1 MRKTSSFWKTV
12 VVFVLAPMFF
22 SAHSAAQQPATQGAP
37 SPTVQARRD
46 AHVIMI
52 SIDGLIP
59 DYYLQPSRLGLSVPN
74 LTKMKLGGAYAEGV
88 EGVFPSVTYPAHTT
102 LITGVRPATHGIIN
116 NRVFEAPT
124 EPQTGEW
131 YWFSEAL
138 KSETLWSMAKKAGL
152 VTANVGWPVTAGADI
167 DYSVPEIKDPSETP
181 AGDRS
186 RKRTLQYSTP
196 GLIEKALAAGGSDRS
211 TDGRRAT
218 ISEYIITNY
227 KPNLMLIHFIELD
240 GSHHENGPRSAAALP
255 VAERMD
261 AYLGRVIEATRKA
274 GIFDQT
280 TFFLVSDHGFAE
292 VTRKFE
298 PGVVLV
304 KEKLIT
310 LGADGKPTDWKAA
323 VWSAGGSCAIVLKDP
338 NDKETAAKV
347 TAIFTKIAKAEKSP
361 INRILN
367 QADLK
372 KLGAIPNAL
381 LMIDAAP
388 GYSFDDKLT
397 GPDSH
402 DAKDYRGTHGQLPSR
417 ADMRSALIVYGQ
429 AARAGA
435 KASIVRMVDIA
446 PTAAAVLGLSFAEA
460 EGLPMAEMLK
470 PGIVR
475 PQTPP
480 KRRAK
485 KPRETQPPRSS
496 SQRCLCGSATL
507 RLEGLAN

>member
-1 MRKTSSFWKTV
+1 MNRSDTLWKMIASLMLLFFAWVSGPAQSSS
-12 VVFVLAPMFF
+12 LAGQ
-22 SAHSAAQQPATQGAP
+22 AAASPPEQRQQP
-37 SPTVQARRD
+37 RRD

-59 DYYLQPSRLGLSVPN
+59 EYYTQPSRLGLRVPN
-74 LTKMKLGGAYAEGV
+74 LTRMKLDGAYAEGV
-88 EGVFPSVTYPAHTT
+88 EGVFPSVTYPSHTT
-102 LITGVRPATHGIIN
+102 LITGVRPATHGIVN
-116 NRVFEAPT
+116 NRIFEAPT
-124 EPQTGEW
+124 APQTGEW
-131 YWFSEAL
+131 YWFSDAL

-181 AGDRS
+181 AGARS
-186 RKRTLQYSTP
+186 RKRTLQYATP
-196 GLIEKALAAGGSDRS
+196 GLLEKVFAGGGGSDNS
-211 TDGRRAT
+211 TDGRRAA

-240 GSHHENGPRSAAALP
+240 GAHHDNGPRSATAFP
-255 VAERMD
+255 VAERID
-261 AYLGRVIEATRKA
+261 GYVGRVIEAVRNA

-292 VTRKFE
+292 VTKKFD

-310 LGADGKPTDWKAA
+310 LDPNGKPTDWKAA
-323 VWSAGGSCAIVLKDP
+323 VWSASGSCAIVLKDP

-347 TAIFTKIAKAEKSP
+347 TAIFTKIAAAEKSP

-388 GYSFDDKLT
+388 GYAFDDKLT
-397 GPDSH
+397 GPETHDS
-402 DAKDYRGTHGQLPSR
+402 KDYRGTHGQLPSR
-417 ADMRSALIVYGQ
+417 ADMRSALILYG
-429 AARAGA
+429 ASARVGA
-435 KASIVRMVDIA
+435 RMSIARMVDIA
-446 PTAAAVLGLSFAEA
+446 PTAAAVLGLTFSEA
-460 EGLPMAEMLK
+460 EGLPIAELLK
-470 PGIVR
+470 PGVI
-475 PQTPP
+475 PAQTKPT
-480 KRRAK
+480 KRAK
-485 KPRETQPPRSS
+485 KTK
-496 SQRCLCGSATL
+496 G
-507 RLEGLAN
+507 

>member
-1 MRKTSSFWKTV
+1 MRKSYGSWKPAALIALV
-12 VVFVLAPMFF
+12 VLAPVLFP
-22 SAHSAAQQPATQGAP
+22 AHSAAQQQAGQSAGP
-37 SPTVQARRD
+37 PTVQARRD

-59 DYYLQPSRLGLSVPN
+59 EYYTQPSRLGLSVPN
-74 LTKMKLGGAYAEGV
+74 LTKMRLGGAYAEGV

-124 EPQTGEW
+124 APQTGEW

-138 KSETLWSMAKKAGL
+138 KAETLWSMAKKAGL
-152 VTANVGWPVTAGADI
+152 LTANVGWPVTAGADI
-167 DYSVPEIKDPSETP
+167 DYSVAEIKDPSESP
-181 AGDRS
+181 SGDRS

-196 GLIEKALAAGGSDRS
+196 GLIEKSLAAAGAGSDKS
-211 TDGRRAT
+211 TDGRRAA

-240 GSHHENGPRSAAALP
+240 GAHHDNGPRSAAALP
-255 VAERMD
+255 VVERMD

-310 LGADGKPTDWKAA
+310 LDADGKPTDWKAA
-323 VWSAGGSCAIVLKDP
+323 VWPAGGSCAIVLKDP

-347 TAIFTKIAKAEKSP
+347 TAIFTKIASAEKSP

-367 QADLK
+367 QADLR

-388 GYSFDDKLT
+388 GYSFDGKLT
-397 GPDSH
+397 GPESH

-417 ADMRSALIVYGQ
+417 ADMRSALIVYG
-429 AARAGA
+429 ATARAGA
-435 KASIVRMVDIA
+435 RMSIARMVDIA
-446 PTAAAVLGLSFAEA
+446 PTAAAVLGLRFEEA
-460 EGLPMAEMLK
+460 EGLPLSELLK
-470 PGIVR
+470 PGVI
-475 PQTPP
+475 PAQTQP
-480 KRRAK
+480 KRRSK
-485 KPRETQPPRSS
+485 KAIGEAQSLKFES
-496 SQRCLCGSATL
+496 MEF
-507 RLEGLAN
+507 RL